1 MVHSSMVGAGTSGR
15 ELRVE
20 SGEICPLDLQT
31 ICPDRCRTALTWI
44 LFRGPP
50 TGETPIGR
58 SFTWFVLRLFFRRLE
73 VVGAERVPRAGA
85 VLLVLN
91 HPNALVDP
99 MLVLALSPRPVVFL
113 AKAPLFR
120 LPVIGQLVRA
130 SGAIPVERPQDPGG
144 DVSRNQTMFA
154 QVQQALAAKRCI
166 ALFPEGTSHSDPQLH
181 PFKTGAA
188 RIALGAAATGIAVH
202 IVPAG
207 LFYTS
212 KATFRSAALLS
223 VGEPMLIPAT
233 GPGGDPD
240 HAAVRDLTDR
250 LERALAGVTLQADRH
265 EAMTIASRVEL
276 LLTSGDAA
284 DGRRLPLAEQLA
296 LRRRVVS
303 SLRRISSTRPV
314 ELAQLGERV
323 ALFEASLADA
333 GLDTETFNYQLP
345 GAGAAAMATARML
358 LYISIVLPV
367 AAAGLMVHYPAYR
380 LIGVLATSATRT
392 SSDVEATAKIVIA
405 TLLFPMTW
413 VAVGLGAGQL
423 YGSAAGWAA
432 AAVAPGA
439 GYVGL
444 RLVERLDRFIGEG
457 KGVLLSVFRPA
468 QYRALMEERAALR
481 EDIVS
486 LDPGGAEG

>member
-1 MVHSSMVGAGTSGR
+1 MIGAGTSGGER
-15 ELRVE
+15 RLE
-20 SGEICPLDLQT
+20 SGDIRPLDLQT
-31 ICPDRCRTALTWI
+31 ICPGRCRTALAGI
-44 LFRGPP
+44 LFRRPP
-50 TGETPIGR
+50 TGETAIGR
-58 SFTWFVLRLFFRRLE
+58 ALTRFVLRLFFRRLE

-130 SGAIPVERPQDPGG
+130 SGAIAVERSQDPGG
-144 DVSRNQTMFA
+144 DVSRNQAMFA
-154 QVQQALAAKRCI
+154 QVQQALADERCI

-188 RIALGAAATGIAVH
+188 RIALGAAAAGIDVH

-207 LFYTS
+207 LFYTAKS
-212 KATFRSAALLS
+212 TFRSAALLS
-223 VGEPMLIPAT
+223 MGEPMLVPAA
-233 GPGGDPD
+233 GPARGADQAG
-240 HAAVRDLTDR
+240 VRDLTDR
-250 LERALAGVTLQADRH
+250 LEAALAGVTLQADRH

-303 SLRRISSTRPV
+303 SLRRISSTRPA

-323 ALFEASLADA
+323 ARFEARLARA
-333 GLDTETFNYQLP
+333 GLDTETFNYHLP
-345 GAGAAAMATARML
+345 GAGAAAMATARMV
-358 LYISIVLPV
+358 LYIAIVLPV

-380 LIGVLATSATRT
+380 VIGILATSATRT

-405 TLLFPMTW
+405 TLLFPFTW
-413 VAVGLGAGQL
+413 LIVGLVVGRVS
-423 YGSAAGWAA
+423 GSAAGWS
-432 AAVAPGA
+432 AAVLAPGA

-468 QYRALMEERAALR
+468 QHRALMTERAALR
-481 EDIVS
+481 EEIIA
-486 LDPGGAEG
+486 LDPGGQER